1 MDTFQYFGDY
11 YLYFTITAFTAYI
24 YLAGIYYSNRKKV
37 RELDAQE
44 EHGERHGRDRT
55 APRRIG
61 EHAARSGAQ
70 LLGALVAVPADQEPR
85 EWGEDEVGGINGDHH
100 QEAHGDC
107 QRHANANDCGDVRA
121 AINEAAHFTPPLR
134 ANAARPR

>member
-44 EHGERHGRDRT
+44 DQIKIESYESSEWDFKVYQ
-55 APRRIG
+55 AWRRS
-61 EHAARSGAQ
+61 RQ
-70 LLGALVAVPADQEPR
+70 AV
-85 EWGEDEVGGINGDHH
+85 HS
-100 QEAHGDC
+100 
-107 QRHANANDCGDVRA
+107 
-121 AINEAAHFTPPLR
+121 
-134 ANAARPR
+134 